1 MADEKLPVLF
11 SKNDGKMW
19 RHLFPS
25 DLSLSHQRFPLPP
38 PHPTSPAC
46 KNALI
51 CRSYSVAELFCNT
64 MPSFFQMKSCN
75 FAPAKNIYPI
85 KCKHSTLFFFCF
97 SQTYSWLSPGTA
109 ISNYN
114 KLERAP
120 IGRWLQS
127 SCSLGASPSLNT
139 AAKYRPTASASLTT
153 VVRFRSYSLRW
164 FRKWCRWLSS
174 P

>member
-1 MADEKLPVLF
+1 MRNCQF
-11 SKNDGKMW
+11 SFQKMTA
-19 RHLFPS
+19 RCEDIF
-25 DLSLSHQRFPLPP
+25 SLQIIFISPAFPLPP

-51 CRSYSVAELFCNT
+51 CRSYSVAELFCNA

-75 FAPAKNIYPI
+75 FAPAKHIYPI

-97 SQTYSWLSPGTA
+97 SQTYSWLSLGTA
-109 ISNYN
+109 TSNYN
-114 KLERAP
+114 KRERVP

-127 SCSLGASPSLNT
+127 SCSLGASPSLNI
-139 AAKYRPTASASLTT
+139 AAKYLPTASASSTT